1 VELSPTDVHA
11 APLATAPA
19 DTAMNM
25 EHGKPTTTI
34 ALDRPGDRHQGETN
48 SHRHRPRTA

>member
-1 VELSPTDVHA
+1 MERSPTNLRATLPPA
-11 APLATAPA
+11 AATA

-25 EHGKPTTTI
+25 AGKTTI